1 MINIL
6 IILNF
11 NQATDMQK
19 LFLTLVLLSFVL
31 LAEAQKHYALLVID
45 IQNFYFPGG
54 RSELV
59 DPVVA
64 AHKAA
69 EAIDHARVAQQPV
82 IYVQHKSSA
91 GMEINDLVKPLQGE
105 QLFVKEEVNS
115 FLNTGLGDHLK
126 TLGADTLVICGMQ
139 TQMCVEAAVRAARD
153 MGYAVILLHDAC
165 ATRNLKFGDREV
177 SAADVHAS
185 TLAALRSYA
194 EIVSVEEWIKD
205 SRQ

>member
-1 MINIL
+1 MK
-6 IILNF
+6 
-11 NQATDMQK
+11 K
-19 LFLTLVLLSFVL
+19 LFLSLVLFSLVIL
-31 LAEAQKHYALLVID
+31 TEAQNKYALLVID

-59 DPVVA
+59 EPVVA

-69 EAIDHARVAQQPV
+69 EAIGLARVADRHV

-91 GMEINDLVKPLQGE
+91 GMEINDLVKPLQAE
-105 QLFVKEEVNS
+105 KVFVKDEVNS
-115 FLNTGLGDHLK
+115 FLNTGLTEYLK
-126 TLGADTLVICGMQ
+126 TLGVDTLVICGMQ
-139 TQMCVEAAVRAARD
+139 THMCVEAAVRAAHD

-194 EIVSVEEWIKD
+194 EVIPVEEWIK
-205 SRQ
+205 RQ